1 MEVTTSLRQVLMTT
15 FRNWLW
21 EESVDWEFLMQ
32 NSHSSLEE
40 INAVLTRFG
49 RILYQSGRPL
59 QHYSETINAVVAE
72 RPHLRRSMQSA
83 WNLAFGWNQAEP
95 SAHHLAMPFQVL
107 LAMLSVCLY
116 WRWYQFAGC
125 LALGWGC
132 FLRPGEFL
140 LACRHQLLLPINVGD
155 TVHFG
160 IFTVYDPKTR
170 HVGAKVQTAKL
181 DIYLTCFPLF
191 KSAWDQSN
199 RTRDSGLCQ
208 ARLLDIASDPYFEF

>member
-1 MEVTTSLRQVLMTT
+1 
-15 FRNWLW
+15 
-21 EESVDWEFLMQ
+21 MQ

-107 LAMLSVCLY
+107 LASCRCAFTGDGISSQDAWL
-116 WRWYQFAGC
+116 
-125 LALGWGC
+125 LG
-132 FLRPGEFL
+132 
-140 LACRHQLLLPINVGD
+140 GD
-155 TVHFG
+155 VF
-160 IFTVYDPKTR
+160 
-170 HVGAKVQTAKL
+170 
-181 DIYLTCFPLF
+181 
-191 KSAWDQSN
+191 
-199 RTRDSGLCQ
+199 
-208 ARLLDIASDPYFEF
+208 